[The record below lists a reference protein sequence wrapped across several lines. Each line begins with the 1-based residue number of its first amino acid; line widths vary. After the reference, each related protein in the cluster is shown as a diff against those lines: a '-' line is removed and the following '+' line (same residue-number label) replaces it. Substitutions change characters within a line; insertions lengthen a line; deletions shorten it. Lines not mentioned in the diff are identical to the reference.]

1 MYYSDDDI
9 AACSKV
15 ALTKVTLMEG
25 DLEEG

>member
-9 AACSKV
+9 AACYKV
-15 ALTKVTLMEG
+15 ALMEVTLTEG